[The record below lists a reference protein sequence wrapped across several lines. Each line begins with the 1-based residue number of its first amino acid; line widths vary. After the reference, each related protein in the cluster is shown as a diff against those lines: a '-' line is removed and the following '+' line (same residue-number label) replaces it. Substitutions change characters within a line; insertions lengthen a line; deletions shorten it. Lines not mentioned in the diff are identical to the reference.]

1 MKKTYKILAL
11 IYALVFLYFSVQR
24 EELYKNLFI
33 LLISILILGLNIF
46 ILSYK
51 KISVEKKFGITALIF
66 GFILIFLIPVLHG
79 IDEGAHFYKVYSFFY
94 DISVPEE
101 FKNQLEDAVPNA
113 IISADSSHN
122 ITSMFKLKG
131 LKIDESKITY
141 TQNYIGAKL
150 YSPISYLTYLLPMF
164 LFKCILNLDVYWII
178 ISGRIFSF
186 LAWLAISYYTIKI
199 MPKRKEFM
207 AFLCLMPISLTLVT
221 TYTGDLTTNSSIFLF
236 IAIWY
241 KILEEK
247 RPIKLKEIILI
258 SILGI
263 ISCCAKIVYTLIFLI
278 MFLLPKECF
287 KSKNHKIISC
297 CFIILVLLIT
307 FIINITF
314 VGSNLL
320 EFYPAIEKQKEF
332 ILSHPFE
339 YLKIFFRTFITDFK
353 NYIYQFTTGKSTM
366 CDNAISVDNV
376 ISLFYFIVLFS
387 TLFLDE
393 NEIKLSK
400 KAKALIGAICFIV
413 IFIIHTSLYVQW
425 TATNIGI
432 GYPYVIGVQGRYF
445 IPLAVLAIFIK
456 SKPITKLNKDY
467 LWSSVLLINFVIIL
481 KICNGFL
488 F

>member
-11 IYALVFLYFSVQR
+11 VYSLVFLYFSVQH
-24 EELYKNLFI
+24 EELYKKLFI
-33 LLISILILGLNIF
+33 LLVSALTLGLNIF
-46 ILSYK
+46 IISYRK
-51 KISVEKKFGITALIF
+51 LSVEKKFGIAALIF
-66 GFILIFLIPVLHG
+66 GFILIFVIPVLHG

-94 DISVPEE
+94 DTSVPEE
-101 FKNQLEDAVPNA
+101 FQDQLEDAVPNA
-113 IISADSSHN
+113 IISADSSYN
-122 ITSMFKLKG
+122 VISMFRLKG
-131 LKIDESKITY
+131 LKIDESKVSY

-164 LFKCILNLDVYWII
+164 LFKCILNLDVYWVII
-178 ISGRIFSF
+178 LGRIFSF

-221 TYTGDLTTNSSIFLF
+221 TYTGDLITNASIFLF

-241 KILEEK
+241 KIHEEK

-263 ISCCAKIVYTLIFLI
+263 ISCCAKMVYALIFLI

-287 KSKNHKIISC
+287 KSKKHKIISC
-297 CFIILVLLIT
+297 CLIILVLIIT

-314 VGSNLL
+314 VGSDLL

-332 ILSHPFE
+332 IFSHPFE
-339 YLKIFFRTFITDFK
+339 YLKIFFRTFITSFV
-353 NYIYQFTTGKSTM
+353 NYIYQFTTGKTTM
-366 CDNAISVDNV
+366 CHNAILVDNV
-376 ISLFYFIVLFS
+376 VSLFYFVVLVS

-393 NEIKLSK
+393 NKIELSK
-400 KAKALIGAICFIV
+400 KAKTLIGTICFLV
-413 IFIIHTSLYVQW
+413 VFIIITSLYVQW
-425 TATNIGI
+425 TATKKGI
-432 GYPYVIGVQGRYF
+432 GHPYVDGVQGRYF

-456 SKPITKLNKDY
+456 SKPISKLNKDF
-467 LWSSVLLINFVIIL
+467 LWSSVLLINLGIML
-481 KICNGFL
+481 KICNVF
-488 F
+488 FF